1 MHLFGAF
8 RMCFLASYSA
18 CTQPFRLIALLSFT
32 DSGNKMKRVRDKG
45 AYLGRA
51 VVNKE
56 RCGKRVK
63 KRYSRFL

>member
-1 MHLFGAF
+1 MN
-8 RMCFLASYSA
+8 
-18 CTQPFRLIALLSFT
+18 
-32 DSGNKMKRVRDKG
+32 NKMKRVRDKG

-63 KRYSRFL
+63 KRYSGFLQWSSIMLTDDQ